1 MSRFSNLQIR
11 LTILVLLVAIPI
23 YGLTYYWSTEE
34 RRHALI
40 DTQNEAL
47 GQVREISVYQEQLIF
62 HTHQILFAL
71 SQLSKVRDLDSRACS
86 TILANLLKQSRD
98 YTAFWAAKP
107 GGEIFASAP
116 PLNRPLNVS
125 DRSYYRVIVQTGN
138 FTIGDYEIGRV
149 SRKPG
154 VAVAYPVFEGKDK
167 LKAILIA
174 GLDLTWLNQFVNL
187 ANFPSGTAVTM
198 IDKKGTILFRHPDP
212 EKFLGKSMSESP
224 IVKTILKSGDGVGE
238 GYGLDKVKRIYG
250 FTSLGHGSGDVYV
263 SVGIPSEI
271 AFAGVNKKIIRNSI
285 WLGLTTFFTIMATW
299 LIGNFVVRHPLNR
312 LLGATQQLA
321 QGDLSVRTGPSYA
334 SGEIGQL
341 SAAFDQMA
349 DSLQSHE
356 EELRSTEETLRESE
370 EHYRRIIETAEVG
383 IWMLDA
389 EKITIFTNRKIL
401 QMLGYTPEEMKG
413 KSFLEFTDTEG
424 RSLIESKMQRRP
436 PSSNG
441 QYDFSFRRKD
451 GTDLWTIM
459 SISPIFDKPGERHGV
474 LLMIT
479 DITERKKAE
488 EQLKYMSLR
497 DPLTGLYNRAY
508 FEEGMKHLESFRF
521 ARVGIIMC
529 DVDGLKLINDT
540 LGHNAGDSILRTAA
554 DIIKE
559 CFRAGD
565 VVARVGGDE
574 FAVLLLNTERD
585 VIETACRRMRHAI
598 SEHNSSHLDLPLSL
612 SIGFAVRA
620 GKSIPMNSLYKE
632 ADYNM
637 YKEKQYRSQRA
648 RIAIVD
654 ALKKALGEKDFMTQG
669 HMSRLRALTATFVS
683 AIDIPKHFKKDLLL
697 FAQFH
702 DIGKVG
708 IPDSILFK
716 PAELTSGEYTE
727 MKRHCEIGYRIAQSS
742 ADLAPIADLILK
754 HHEWWNGKGYPLGL
768 KEEEIP
774 LGCRILAIADAY
786 ESMTGV
792 RPYRKPMPHWVAIKE
807 LKKCAGTQFNPE
819 LVDKFVQVILTR
831 KSKSLR
837 WNEMGNYAGY

>member
-1 MSRFSNLQIR
+1 MSRFSNLRIR
-11 LTILVLLVAIPI
+11 LTILVLLVAIPV
-23 YGLTYYWSTEE
+23 YALTYYWGMEG
-34 RRHALI
+34 RRRALI

-47 GQVREISVYQEQLIF
+47 EQVREISIYQNHLIF
-62 HTHQILFAL
+62 HARQILFTL
-71 SQLSKVRDLDSRACS
+71 SQISKIRDLDSGACS
-86 TILANLLKQSRD
+86 TILANLLKQSKG

-116 PLNRPLNVS
+116 PLNQPINIS
-125 DRSYYRVIVQTGN
+125 NRSYYRLLVQTGE
-138 FTIGDYEIGRV
+138 FTIGDYEIGQV

-154 VAVAYPVFEGKDK
+154 VAVAYPVLEGKDN

-174 GLDLTWLNQFVNL
+174 GLDLRWLNQFIDL
-187 ANFPSGTAVTM
+187 ANFPSGTVVTM
-198 IDKKGTILFRHPDP
+198 IDKEGMILFRYPDP
-212 EKFLGKSMSESP
+212 EKFFGKSMSESP
-224 IVKTILKSGDGVGE
+224 IVKTILKSGEGVGE

-250 FTSLGHGSGDVYV
+250 FTSLGHSSGDVYV
-263 SVGIPSEI
+263 SVGIPSKI
-271 AFAGVNKKIIRNSI
+271 AFAEVNKKMIRNSVWI
-285 WLGLTTFFTIMATW
+285 GLTTFFTIIATW
-299 LIGNFVVRHPLNR
+299 LIGNFIIRHPLNR

-321 QGDLSVRTGPSYA
+321 QGDLDVRIGPSYP
-334 SGEIGQL
+334 SDEIGKL
-341 SAAFDQMA
+341 SVAFDQMA
-349 DSLQSHE
+349 DSLQWHE
-356 EELRSTEETLRESE
+356 EELKRTEEALRESE

-389 EKITIFTNRKIL
+389 EKITIFTNRKIV

-413 KSFLEFTDTEG
+413 KSFLEFTDVEG
-424 RSLIESKMQRRP
+424 RSLIESKMQSRP
-436 PSSNG
+436 LSLNG
-441 QYDFSFRRKD
+441 QYDFNFRRKD

-459 SISPIFDKPGERHGV
+459 SISPIFDKTGECIGA
-474 LLMIT
+474 LIMIT

-508 FEEGMKHLESFRF
+508 FEEGMRHLESYRF

-540 LGHNAGDSILRTAA
+540 LGHNAGDSILIAA
-554 DIIKE
+554 ANIIKE

-574 FAVLLLNTERD
+574 FAVLLLNTETA
-585 VIETACRRMRHAI
+585 VVETACHRMRHAI
-598 SEHNSSHLDLPLSL
+598 SQYNASHLELPLSL
-612 SIGFAVRA
+612 SIGFAVSA
-620 GKSIPMNSLYKE
+620 GKSIPMNGLYKE

-637 YKEKQYRSQRA
+637 YKEKQYRSQSA
-648 RIAIVD
+648 RIAIVET
-654 ALKKALGEKDFMTQG
+654 LKKALEAKDFMTQG
-669 HMSRLRALTATFVS
+669 HMSRLRALTAAFAS
-683 AIDIPKHFKKDLLL
+683 AIDMPKDLEKDLPL

-708 IPDSILFK
+708 IPDSILSK
-716 PAELTSGEYTE
+716 PAELTPEEYTE

-742 ADLAPIADLILK
+742 PDLAPIADLILK

-786 ESMTGV
+786 ESMTSV
-792 RPYRKPMPHWVAIKE
+792 RPYRKPMSHRVAIKE
-807 LKKCAGTQFNPE
+807 LKKCAGTQFHPE
-819 LVDKFVQVILTR
+819 LVDKFVQVILTQ

-837 WNEMGNYAGY
+837 WN